1 MNTSILHARSN
12 EAIRPPSNDERRA
25 SWAQKFY
32 ALDFHRRP
40 DKPRIRVTVPAPLS
54 PSEPVG
60 VEVDSFEHGIN
71 DELSVLAHS
80 LNLRI

>member
-32 ALDFHRRP
+32 ALGFHRRP
-40 DKPRIRVTVPAPLS
+40 DKPRIRVTVPEPLS
-54 PSEPVG
+54 NNAPADAG
-60 VEVDSFEHGIN
+60 KD
-71 DELSVLAHS
+71 LK
-80 LNLRI
+80 

>member
-25 SWAQKFY
+25 HWAKKFY
-32 ALDFHRRP
+32 ALGFHRRP

-54 PSEPVG
+54 NNAPGDPGRSK
-60 VEVDSFEHGIN
+60 
-71 DELSVLAHS
+71 
-80 LNLRI
+80 